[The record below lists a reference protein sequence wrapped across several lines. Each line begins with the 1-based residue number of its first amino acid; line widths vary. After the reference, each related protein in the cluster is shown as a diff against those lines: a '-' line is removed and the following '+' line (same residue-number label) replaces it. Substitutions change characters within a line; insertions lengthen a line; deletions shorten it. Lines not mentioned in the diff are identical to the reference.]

1 MIENFNVL
9 KAMCHEKP
17 YATYA
22 RLFGYKEDE
31 KRGSCEFAKKVNFKL
46 FATEPNIANEFI
58 SDFYNKVVAQWGV
71 DLFEQKPLEMKFS
84 RFLRTYDKV
93 GDIEEY
99 IATKLQTV
107 VNYDE
112 DTTPTNPFEVN
123 KPQIVLSFIK
133 TEDKEFAFVTL
144 NYEQWYGAFINEGG
158 LTNLAQKILKNLD
171 DAIGL
176 DIYYKIVKDL
186 GDTTKFTKTHTITA
200 ITGAGDGANARK
212 AYEEIM
218 ALRAKMNLPSKTG
231 EFSPSGLENT
241 GTPYSRM
248 VLYLNTKYTA
258 SFDINVLA
266 SLFNSSKI
274 KLDVETIEFDTKAT
288 NVVGILMDERSYV
301 YGQRINF
308 VQSIM
313 NPRNMFINTF
323 NHKWIKRGIVPFYN
337 AVILKDSAV

>member
-1 MIENFNVL
+1 MIENLKVF

-22 RLFGYKEDE
+22 KFFGYKEDSE
-31 KRGSCEFAKKVNFKL
+31 NGTSNFAKKVDFKL

-58 SDFYNKVVAQWGV
+58 GDFYNKIVAQWTV
-71 DLFEQKPLEMKFS
+71 DLFEQKPLEMKFR
-84 RFLRTYDKV
+84 RFLRTYGKV

-99 IATKLQTV
+99 IATKLQPV
-107 VNYDE
+107 VDYDE
-112 DTTPTNPFEVN
+112 DTAPTNPFEIN

-133 TEDKEFAFVTL
+133 TEDKEFSFVTL

-158 LTNLAQKILKNLD
+158 LANLAQRILANLD
-171 DAIGL
+171 DALGL
-176 DIYYKIVKDL
+176 DIYYKVVKDL

-200 ITGAGDGANARK
+200 ITGAGDEANARK

-218 ALRAKMNLPSKTG
+218 QLRAKMNLPSKTG
-231 EFSPSGLENT
+231 EFSPSGLENS

-266 SLFNSSKI
+266 SLFHSEKVEL
-274 KLDVETIEFDTKAT
+274 KVETIEFDTKAT
-288 NVVGILMDERSYV
+288 DVVGILMDERSYV
-301 YGQRINF
+301 YGLRINF
-308 VQSIM
+308 VQSII
-313 NPRNMFINTF
+313 NPRNMMINTF
-323 NHKWIKRGIVPFYN
+323 NHKWVKRGIVPFYN
-337 AVILKDSAV
+337 AVILKDKAV